1 LTFCYNLDHWSA
13 ENTYTILKH
22 VANKIFDACIIF
34 LNKTNGQSC
43 KKKSIATK
51 YSDVEG
57 VLIIIHLNLY
67 ILHTQLKLNMYVKET
82 NRCKF
87 WNGGRFVSRHLE
99 VVAVKMANTPWKPNL
114 SKTRQIKEK
123 KKTKNYRSSLSA
135 GNIYSLA
142 RIYILDE
149 PWCVIHVRSDKT
161 TGRNHGATLLA
172 WPRWI
177 GHPHLLHVS
186 NETNLTRRD

>member
-1 LTFCYNLDHWSA
+1 MSRA

-82 NRCKF
+82 KRCKF
-87 WNGGRFVSRHLE
+87 WNGGRFVSQHLE

-114 SKTRQIKEK
+114 SKTRQIKERK
-123 KKTKNYRSSLSA
+123 KNKELPELFVCREHIFSCSNIYTWRTMMCNPRQIGQDHGQEPR
-135 GNIYSLA
+135 GNIAGLASL
-142 RIYILDE
+142 DW
-149 PWCVIHVRSDKT
+149 PPTPT
-161 TGRNHGATLLA
+161 TRQQRN
-172 WPRWI
+172 
-177 GHPHLLHVS
+177 
-186 NETNLTRRD
+186 